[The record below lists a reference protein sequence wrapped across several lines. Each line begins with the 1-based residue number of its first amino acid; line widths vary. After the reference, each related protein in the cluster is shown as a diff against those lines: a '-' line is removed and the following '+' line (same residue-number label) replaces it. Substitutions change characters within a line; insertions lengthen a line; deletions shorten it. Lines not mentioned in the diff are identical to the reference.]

1 MGKISVGVMVLAV
14 LFTLCMCKCGWAYE
28 AGPSQEHG
36 TAIGATGQGED
47 HLIGE
52 DFGIGGDQTPGP
64 HHNRGKEKEALTT
77 GNSGGTVVMPVN
89 SGYGQYPTPVY
100 VPSTSPEH

>member
-64 HHNRGKEKEALTT
+64 HHNRGKEKEAVTT
-77 GNSGGTVVMPVN
+77 INSGPVMPVN
-89 SGYGQYPTPVY
+89 SGYGQYPTPVL
-100 VPSTSPEH
+100 VPTSH